1 MTESVV
7 SQNQKLEDDDVITV
21 EHRSDD
27 QLWNTVEQLLNT
39 GMALLVFVLVAAFA
53 YFVPLGPQLLVL
65 GFFLLLIGTT
75 ASEAFRN
82 GYNFTEVGKLIA
94 FAGITVFVLWTG
106 GFWKPF
112 GL

>member
-1 MTESVV
+1 M
-7 SQNQKLEDDDVITV
+7 EDDDVITV
-21 EHRSDD
+21 DYRSDD
-27 QLWNTVEQLLNT
+27 QLWRTVEQLFNT

-75 ASEAFRN
+75 ASEALRN
-82 GYNFTEVGKLIA
+82 DYDFSEVGKLIA
-94 FAGITVFVLWTG
+94 FTGMTAFVLWTG